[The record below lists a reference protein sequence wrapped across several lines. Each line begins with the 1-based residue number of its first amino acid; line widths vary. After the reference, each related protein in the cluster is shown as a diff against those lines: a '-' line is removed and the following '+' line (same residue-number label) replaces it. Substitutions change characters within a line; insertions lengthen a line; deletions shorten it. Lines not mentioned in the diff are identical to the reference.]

1 MKAKMEAP
9 TRPYRMTAR
18 AEAAQATA
26 DRVLEVAVDLFS
38 EKRYEEV
45 TLGEVADSA
54 SVSERTV
61 IRRFGS
67 KEVLFVEAMGRAGEE
82 AERDRDTAPVGDVVQ
97 AVHQL
102 VAQYERWG
110 PNRLRLLSQEDR
122 IPVVAANVEHGRR
135 YHWSWVERTFA
146 PLIVG
151 HRGPDRKRRIGALIV
166 ATDVYTWKLLRTDLG
181 FSRTDTERAI
191 VKLIGN
197 VVGNQSPK
205 GRKT

>member
-1 MKAKMEAP
+1 MTGA
-9 TRPYRMTAR
+9 RPYRMTAR

-26 DRVLEVAVDLFS
+26 DRVLDVAVDLFS
-38 EKRYEEV
+38 EKPYEKV
-45 TLGEVADSA
+45 TLGEVADRA
-54 SVSERTV
+54 SVTERTV

-67 KEVLFVEAMGRAGEE
+67 KEMLFVEAMGRAGEE

-110 PNRLRLLSQEDR
+110 PSRLRMLSQEDR

-146 PLIVG
+146 PLIDG
-151 HRGPDRKRRIGALIV
+151 LTGAPRKRRIAALV
-166 ATDVYTWKLLRTDLG
+166 AVTDVYMWKLLRRDLG
-181 FSRTDTERAI
+181 LSRADTER
-191 VKLIGN
+191 VLVELIG
-197 VVGNQSPK
+197 GLK
-205 GRKT
+205 GEP